1 MSKSFTISQIIP
13 YIVILILF
21 FIIFQ
26 MYQNGKNEVEYN
38 KRTDSLETANKKL
51 EKVSDSLKVEL
62 TKYETGITVNEAGT
76 EQQEKVYKKT
86 KEKIKQQTS
95 NEDYNNIIQY
105 LNNYGK

>member
-76 EQQEKVYKKT
+76 EQQRNIYI
-86 KEKIKQQTS
+86 KERERILKQPY
-95 NEDYNNIIQY
+95 NKDYEE
-105 LNNYGK
+105 LKELLK